1 MIQFQI
7 TERRRI
13 GLSSF
18 LITED
23 LMINFKC
30 KTGPLCQAS
39 PNLKRVSLGTKV
51 RLLALK
57 GCNLI
62 REIFSPL
69 VSRDV
74 NRARRGRGVL
84 PNSHSPPPTN
94 PPSPIPAVG
103 DFFPI
108 LVPMGP
114 QIFFLKKET
123 HNDSVAPLQDLAAHI
138 RERVFRVITPSLCVV
153 APFERINWLEPIF
166 LFLMRART
174 FL

>member
-94 PPSPIPAVG
+94 PPSPPRCRG
-103 DFFPI
+103 FFSHPR
-108 LVPMGP
+108 PYGTP
-114 QIFFLKKET
+114 NFFFKKRNT
-123 HNDSVAPLQDLAAHI
+123 QRQRSSSP
-138 RERVFRVITPSLCVV
+138 RSS
-153 APFERINWLEPIF
+153 
-166 LFLMRART
+166 RAYQRKGV
-174 FL
+174 